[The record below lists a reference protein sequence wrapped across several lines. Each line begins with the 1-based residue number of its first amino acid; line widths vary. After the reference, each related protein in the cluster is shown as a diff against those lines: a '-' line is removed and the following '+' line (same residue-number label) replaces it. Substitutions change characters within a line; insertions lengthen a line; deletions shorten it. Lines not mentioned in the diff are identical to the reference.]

1 MKILLLFLCFS
12 FVINVRSEIYTVNC
26 IETELN
32 HINLYPCTVQIKSK
46 QINGSSSLEEMS
58 YFVRFDNSKLSEK
71 PIEISLTNGV
81 VSIENRNYK
90 QNNVSKV
97 FDYLNSQLD
106 ENIFQI
112 NI

>member
-1 MKILLLFLCFS
+1 MKIILLFLCFS
-12 FVINVRSEIYTVNC
+12 FIINVRSEMYTVNC
-26 IETELN
+26 NKSELN
-32 HINLYPCTVQIKSK
+32 HTNLYPCTVQIQSK
-46 QINGSSSLEEMS
+46 QNGSSLLEEMS

-81 VSIENRNYK
+81 VSIKNRNYK

-97 FDYLNSQLD
+97 FDYINSQLD

-112 NI
+112 DI